1 MTGFTL
7 GPYAAFSFLS
17 LANIK
22 SGLNG
27 ISIGFIISVMSEES
41 TQNIPDGRSFE
52 VRVFARLDS
61 IDARLQSLENQ
72 AERRALETK
81 PIWER
86 ALAEILEVK
95 ERLGSL
101 EKLSNQ
107 IVRKID
113 VLGRD
118 MLTLRADQTGVE
130 TRLDKLES
138 NPMS

>member
-1 MTGFTL
+1 
-7 GPYAAFSFLS
+7 
-17 LANIK
+17 
-22 SGLNG
+22 
-27 ISIGFIISVMSEES
+27 MSEEV
-41 TQNIPDGRSFE
+41 TENMPDGHSFE
-52 VRVFARLDS
+52 ERVFARLDA

-95 ERLGSL
+95 EGL
-101 EKLSNQ
+101 ETLEQISNQ
-107 IVRKID
+107 MMRKID

-130 TRLDKLES
+130 NRLDKLETHLTS
-138 NPMS
+138 